1 MEGQDLTTGDVRKQ
15 LWSLAWPL
23 MLSIFFYTLYNI
35 VDAYWVSLLSAE
47 AIAAVS
53 ISQIT
58 LFAMIALGFGVTA
71 GSGVIMA
78 MHIGAKNIKEAERV
92 LGQSFVLMTI
102 LALFFTVIALTFRS
116 TFLVAAGAGGSIFA
130 PALEY
135 FTIIAAGSILLF
147 ILIAII
153 FAFNSQ
159 GDTFTLTKLFALTT
173 GMNLVLDPIMIFGWF
188 GFPALG
194 ISGAA
199 YATLISMG
207 VFNLIAIR
215 SLSSPKRRI
224 RFYFHNLN
232 VKWESVR
239 KVLGIGF
246 PAALTQLVFPIGLAA
261 LTFIISLNFL
271 EPGAIAFTLGF
282 RVEMFAY
289 LPAFGF
295 GFAALAMIGQNIGAG
310 NIERSKEVLR
320 KALLYGF
327 VLATAFGVTAAL
339 LGPFLIAVFTSEP
352 IVTGYALSYMRTV
365 TLSFG
370 FLAVLMVEASA
381 FQAIGRPWPGL
392 WIFLLKF
399 VVISIPL
406 AFVLTTVFGFPILAV
421 WTAIIAGNIV
431 ASAVGYVWITRTMKK
446 LDLTRNTVH
455 PPSNEPSVGK
465 EK

>member
-23 MLSIFFYTLYNI
+23 MLAVFFYTLYNM
-35 VDAYWVSLLSAE
+35 VDAFWVSKLSAE

-53 ISQIT
+53 ISQIA

-71 GSGVIMA
+71 GSGVVMA

-92 LGQSFVLMTI
+92 LGQSFVLMVI
-102 LALFFTVIALTFRS
+102 LSVFFTAIALIFRS
-116 TFLVAAGAGGSIFA
+116 EFLTAAGASGSIFA

-173 GMNLVLDPIMIFGWF
+173 AINIILDPILIFGWV
-188 GFPALG
+188 GVPALG

-207 VFNLIAIR
+207 LFNLIAIR

-246 PAALTQLVFPIGLAA
+246 PAALTQLVFPLGLAA

-282 RVEMFAY
+282 RVEFFAY

-327 VLATAFGVTAAL
+327 VAATALGVMAAL

-370 FLAVLMVEASA
+370 FLAVLMVEANA

-392 WIFLLKF
+392 WIFFLKF

-406 AFVLTTVFGFPILAV
+406 AFVLTTVFGYPILAV
-421 WTAIIAGNIV
+421 WTAIVVGNIV
-431 ASAVGYVWITRTMKK
+431 ASAVGYFWIARTMNKI
-446 LDLTRNTVH
+446 DLKGTPVH
-455 PPSNEPSVGK
+455 APSTESSVGQAN
-465 EK
+465 